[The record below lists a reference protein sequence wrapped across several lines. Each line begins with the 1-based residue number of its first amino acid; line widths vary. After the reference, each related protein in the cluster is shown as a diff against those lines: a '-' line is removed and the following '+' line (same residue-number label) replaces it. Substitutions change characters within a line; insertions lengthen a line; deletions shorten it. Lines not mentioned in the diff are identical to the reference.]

1 MAPEAL
7 THNKITKKSDTWS
20 YGVLLWEIYTY
31 GCAPYPLIQP
41 EDMLKYINSGNR
53 LEKPHNCDTKVYEI
67 MLKCWNLNVN
77 KRPDFTCL
85 ADQLNSYLHSSNDL
99 SSLCD
104 LLKIRNSSL
113 SDCDETLIS
122 SNLNEKCNSTVSIIN
137 SSASASFPSS
147 TSSVGT
153 LEIDYDHRKN
163 ELFNQSYSSVPHK
176 DDHELKPFL
185 EAFYTNSDNK
195 QNMIY
200 SESRNNNLK
209 TPLKEILASKLK
221 LQSPLNLIRSHRSN
235 QIV

>member
-41 EDMLKYINSGNR
+41 EGILKYLCSGNR
-53 LEKPHNCDTKVYEI
+53 LEKPANCDAKIYDI
-67 MLKCWNLNVN
+67 MLKCWHMNANE
-77 KRPDFTCL
+77 RPDFTWL
-85 ADQLNSYLHSSNDL
+85 ADQLNFYLHSNNDL

-113 SDCDETLIS
+113 SDCDETII

-153 LEIDYDHRKN
+153 LEIDFEHKKN
-163 ELFNQSYSSVPHK
+163 EQLSQSFSNK
-176 DDHELKPFL
+176 DEHELKPFL
-185 EAFYTNSDNK
+185 ESFYTTSDNK
-195 QNMIY
+195 RELIY
-200 SESRNNNLK
+200 SESRNHLRM
-209 TPLKEILASKLK
+209 PLKEILSSKLK
-221 LQSPLNLIRSHRSN
+221 LQSPLNLIRLHRSN